1 MSEELK
7 NSLTVSDELFK
18 EKIEEKILERF
29 NRYISRVLEMKNIL
43 KSGFKT
49 GQDFRNFYDLFN
61 KIENEQD
68 FLNVKVDI
76 DYYHSLRQ
84 LITYS
89 YK

>member
-7 NSLTVSDELFK
+7 SSLIVSDELFK
-18 EKIEEKILERF
+18 KKIEEKILERF
-29 NRYISRVLEMKNIL
+29 NRYVSRVLEMKGML
-43 KSGFKT
+43 KGGFKT
-49 GQDFRNFYDLFN
+49 GQDFKNFYDLFN
-61 KIENEQD
+61 KIEYEQD
-68 FLNVKVDI
+68 FLNVKTDI